1 MAHKRRRRPANRPVA
16 PVQVIDAQKKSAQPK
31 ANPNALTLDAL
42 INEYARLGT
51 GDNLLAQNRYQS
63 VRLTQQYA
71 LMDNLFRGDWIA
83 NRIITTIP
91 EDMTKNWI
99 KLTCTVEPDQL
110 DAFEMVER
118 KTHIRERI
126 REGLRWGRLYGGAA
140 AVMMIKGQ
148 EDMLSEPL
156 DMDMLMP
163 GDFKGLIVA
172 DRWNGVYPS
181 TELVTDMDDPD
192 FGLPE
197 YYNFSLSENDLA
209 NSVRVHH
216 SRVLRFTGRELPY
229 IEKLAEQYWG
239 MSELEHV
246 FAELNKRNSAS
257 ANIAQLIFIAHLRV
271 LKMENLGQNLAL
283 SDVWS
288 QEDLYNTL
296 SAQNFLMNNM
306 SLQILSR
313 DDDFQTFD
321 YTFSGLA
328 DVYEQFMMDVAGASE
343 IPATKLFG
351 RAPQGMNATGEG
363 DLRNYYDTVR
373 QNQEAYLR
381 PILEKLLPVICVS
394 AWGAIPDDLDFEFNP
409 IRDTSDEERAGL
421 IQQTAAAINSVYQA
435 GIISQKIALMELRQS
450 GTEFGMWTNIS
461 DEFIDE
467 ADDKASPEGET
478 GEEMPAEMEG
488 DPNENA
494 GQGIAA
500 EQQPSPDDAGGVQ
513 PERSRGPQSGPVDAR
528 DGQPGRSGLFARWR
542 ARKR

>member
-51 GDNLLAQNRYQS
+51 SDNLLAQNRYQA

-461 DEFIDE
+461 DEFIDQ
-467 ADDKASPEGET
+467 ADDTASPEGET

-500 EQQPSPDDAGGVQ
+500 EQQPAPDDAGGVQ

>member
-1 MAHKRRRRPANRPVA
+1 MAQKKRRRPANRPAAILPVA
-16 PVQVIDAQKKSAQPK
+16 DNKQVAKSK
-31 ANPNALTLDAL
+31 TTMDML

-51 GDNLLAQNRYQS
+51 TDNLLAQNHYQTY
-63 VRLTQQYA
+63 RLTQQYA
-71 LMDNLFRGDWIA
+71 LMDNLYRGDWIA

-99 KLTCTVEPDQL
+99 KLTCAVEPDQNDML
-110 DAFEMVER
+110 ETVER
-118 KTHIRERI
+118 KTHIREKI

-148 EDMLSEPL
+148 EDALDQPL
-156 DMDMLMP
+156 DMDMIMP

-172 DRWNGVYPS
+172 DRWNGVFPS
-181 TELVTDMDDPD
+181 NELVSDLDDPD

-197 YYNFSLSENDLA
+197 YYTFALSENDLSD
-209 NSVRVHH
+209 SVRVHH

-246 FAELNKRNSAS
+246 FNELNKRNSAS

-271 LKMENLGQNLAL
+271 LKMEDLGQNLAL
-283 SDVWS
+283 SDIWS
-288 QEDLYNTL
+288 QQDLYNTL

-306 SLQILSR
+306 SLQVLSK

-328 DVYEQFMMDVAGASE
+328 DVYEQFMMDIAGASE

-381 PILEKLLPVICVS
+381 PVLEKLLPVVCLS
-394 AWGAIPDDLDFEFNP
+394 AWGALPDDLDFEFNP

-421 IQQTAAAINSVYQA
+421 IQQSAGAINSVFQS

-450 GTEFGMWTNIS
+450 GAEFGMWTNIS
-461 DEFIDE
+461 DEFIDQ
-467 ADDKASPEGET
+467 ADDEASPEGET
-478 GEEMPAEMEG
+478 GEEMPEEMEG

-494 GQGIAA
+494 GQGNA
-500 EQQPSPDDAGGVQ
+500 EQQQPEPDDQGGLFPEGQIQ
-513 PERSRGPQSGPVDAR
+513 PQGRKADAR
-528 DGQPGRSGLFARWR
+528 DGQVRRSGLLARWR
-542 ARKR
+542 SRQR